1 MSNFAFE
8 ITSTDVETVLR
19 SNSLAV
25 ANTNGKSFASMAEE
39 LFEDLDFFLIEDA
52 ALSGGNLDQQT
63 TYAYEEIARQLREKG
78 ILEPLK
84 VDPHAALKALGYEV
98 FPTPTGRMAGPGRS
112 APLGT
117 FQWSLTMGN
126 ADQKFPSIN
135 RPEQFASEA
144 LAWADAQK
152 FQDERSTQKNP
163 DIVTLRLTLDVTYD
177 LKGESITA
185 PRVLLRDIVKN
196 AIANGLF
203 TGNTEMEVEDH
214 TAEVTQIDGLQG
226 EEAPDRPTERNRG

>member
-39 LFEDLDFFLIEDA
+39 QFDDLDFFLIEDA
-52 ALSGGNLDQQT
+52 ALSGDDLNQQKT
-63 TYAYEEIARQLREKG
+63 CAYDEIARQLREKG

-84 VDPHAALKALGYEV
+84 VDPHADLKAKGYSVHPSEKR
-98 FPTPTGRMAGPGRS
+98 PDA
-112 APLGT
+112 
-117 FQWSLTMGN
+117 FQWQLQMVHDG
-126 ADQKFPSIN
+126 KKLPPIK
-135 RPEQFASEA
+135 RPEHFSSEA

-152 FQDERSTQKNP
+152 FQNESSAQKNP
-163 DIVTLRLTLDVTYD
+163 DTVTLRLTLDVTYN
-177 LKGESITA
+177 LKGESITV
-185 PRVLLRDIVKN
+185 PRVLLRDIVKY